1 MNLPNVIA
9 KLIKAQN
16 NFDSA
21 AYAQCFTETAIV
33 FDEGKT
39 HKGKTEI
46 EKWIDKSNKEYKATM
61 EPLDY
66 NDREN
71 ILSAEISGSFPGS
84 PIILK
89 FHFDITDGKIQQLK
103 VTD

>member
-66 NDREN
+66 NEREN

>member
-21 AYAQCFTETAIV
+21 AYVQCFTETAIV

-39 HKGKTEI
+39 HQGKTEI
-46 EKWIDKSNKEYKATM
+46 EKWIDKSNKEYKAKM

-66 NDREN
+66 NEREN

>member
-21 AYAQCFTETAIV
+21 SYAQCFTETAIV

-89 FHFDITDGKIQQLK
+89 FHFEITDEKIQQLK

>member
-9 KLIKAQN
+9 KLIRAQN

-66 NDREN
+66 NEREN

>member
-46 EKWIDKSNKEYKATM
+46 EKWIDKSNKQYKATM

-89 FHFDITDGKIQQLK
+89 FHFEITDGKIQQLK

>member
-21 AYAQCFTETAIV
+21 VYAQCFTETAIV

-46 EKWIDKSNKEYKATM
+46 ENWIDKSNKEYKATM

-66 NDREN
+66 NEREN

>member
-9 KLIKAQN
+9 KLIRAQN

-33 FDEGKT
+33 FDEGKI
-39 HKGKTEI
+39 HNGKTEI

-66 NDREN
+66 NEREN

-89 FHFDITDGKIQQLK
+89 FHFEITDEKIQQLK

>member
-21 AYAQCFTETAIV
+21 AYAQYFTETAIV

-39 HKGKTEI
+39 HKGKIEI

-66 NDREN
+66 NEREN

>member
-39 HKGKTEI
+39 HEGKTEI

-66 NDREN
+66 NEREN

>member
-1 MNLPNVIA
+1 MNLPKVITELV
-9 KLIKAQN
+9 KTQN
-16 NFDSA
+16 SFDSA
-21 AYAQCFTETAIV
+21 AYAQCFSETAIV

-39 HKGKTEI
+39 HNGKTEI
-46 EKWIDKSNKEYKATM
+46 EKWIDQSNKEYKATM
-61 EPLDY
+61 KPLDY
-66 NDREN
+66 NEKEN

-89 FHFDITDGKIQQLK
+89 FHFDIADGKIQHLK

>member
-1 MNLPNVIA
+1 MNLPKVITE
-9 KLIKAQN
+9 LVRAQN

-21 AYAQCFTETAIV
+21 VYAQCFTETAIV

-66 NDREN
+66 NEREN

-89 FHFDITDGKIQQLK
+89 FHFEIADEKIQQLK

>member
-46 EKWIDKSNKEYKATM
+46 EKWIDKSNKEYKVTM

-66 NDREN
+66 NEREN

>member
-1 MNLPNVIA
+1 
-9 KLIKAQN
+9 
-16 NFDSA
+16 
-21 AYAQCFTETAIV
+21 
-33 FDEGKT
+33 
-39 HKGKTEI
+39 
-46 EKWIDKSNKEYKATM
+46 M

-66 NDREN
+66 NEREN

-89 FHFDITDGKIQQLK
+89 FHFEIIDEKIQQLK

>member
-21 AYAQCFTETAIV
+21 AYAQCFTETVIV

>member
-21 AYAQCFTETAIV
+21 AYVQCFTETAIV

-39 HKGKTEI
+39 HQGKTEI

-66 NDREN
+66 NEREN

-89 FHFDITDGKIQQLK
+89 FHFEIIDEKIQQLK